1 MLGAGLQEFPHNKHT
16 EISYSFLT
24 RVLLAITFKGMEHAL
39 GHSSSSAFGHRS
51 SSGTCVWSQVKQ
63 WDMRLSQRK
72 QWEMRLVTGQ
82 VVGHAFGHS
91 ASSGTCVWSLFSAGT
106 CVWTQYQE
114 RTCVWAFSIKR
125 TCRWPF
131 TPSKDMP
138 FVFYPF
144 KKHHRV
150 FFGHFLG
157 DHHHH
162 QGNQAHN

>member
-1 MLGAGLQEFPHNKHT
+1 MERLRLLGAGLQEFPHNKHT
-16 EISYSFLT
+16 KICYSFLS

-39 GHSSSSAFGHRS
+39 GHSSRSAFGHR
-51 SSGTCVWSQVKQ
+51 
-63 WDMRLSQRK
+63 
-72 QWEMRLVTGQ
+72 
-82 VVGHAFGHS
+82 

-131 TPSKDMP
+131 TPSKDMS

-144 KKHHRV
+144 LNGSLADKREAAAASLKAKREQHER
-150 FFGHFLG
+150 LWELEPRTRAWT
-157 DHHHH
+157 
-162 QGNQAHN
+162 Q